1 MPHYHKNSSL
11 NKYNMKTI
19 WTIIV
24 GLVAIMAVM
33 MTLAIIVM
41 FGSQLSVWVFIAFW
55 TIIIYRILPKS
66 FGVFG
71 VSMATIG
78 ACVYFGFFYLS
89 LFVCQ
94 PIHYLMKAIL
104 AICAVLTLLKGKS
117 WGLWIIV
124 ATVYVA
130 FGIYYLFY
138 NNIIGPDTFLIMDRP
153 VDIPA
158 QWYYCYRFFWAGIY
172 LDSVLWFSSFLS
184 SIIIFI
190 YIIYDKYKEKIINSS
205 SQAL

>member
-1 MPHYHKNSSL
+1 
-11 NKYNMKTI
+11 
-19 WTIIV
+19 
-24 GLVAIMAVM
+24 
-33 MTLAIIVM
+33 
-41 FGSQLSVWVFIAFW
+41 
-55 TIIIYRILPKS
+55 
-66 FGVFG
+66 
-71 VSMATIG
+71 MATIG

-130 FGIYYLFY
+130 FGIYFLFY

-190 YIIYDKYKEKIINSS
+190 YIIYDKYKEKIINSF